1 MIEIPDKPLNRAD
14 YARLA
19 AEILREVPPEFQRLK
34 LALLGSHTT
43 EFLNPCLVVEAAR
56 HHIALEIWNGPYGQI
71 EQQALDPTSGL
82 FQAAP
87 DAVLILP
94 ELEDLAPDLAWRHLA
109 LSSDEQQSLA
119 GRWAG
124 RMQAVMEAIRTRSNM
139 RILLGNL
146 PPPAWNSVGPAGA
159 MLESS
164 PADLLNHLNQNLTQL
179 CRTTPGAC
187 VFDVHSL
194 SCEIGWS
201 QWRDARMALLAR
213 APHTGAAL
221 TALARLA
228 GRHFRSW
235 YTPPKKCLVLDMD
248 NTLWGGVL
256 GESGLEGIQLGPD
269 YPGNAFVDFQRRI
282 LALRDRGILLAAASK
297 NNAADVEQVLTAHP
311 SCLLKREHFSAFE
324 VHWEDKATSLRNIAK
339 TLNIGLD
346 SLVFFDDNPV
356 EREWVS
362 GQLPMVTV
370 IDAPK
375 NPMSYGAALENS
387 LAFDTFTLTEEDRN
401 RAGLYQQE
409 AARSQMQAEASSLE
423 DFIRSLEM
431 EVTLGHFDEAHLP
444 RIVQLLGKTNQF
456 NLTTHRHDQAHL
468 AQMLEGG
475 AVGLWAKVKDR
486 FGDSGLVAL
495 AIATPESGDTW
506 MVDSFLMSCRV
517 IGRGVE
523 TALLAALERHVR
535 QKGGRKLYGQH
546 IPTPKNQPAADFYPR
561 HGYQETGQPGLWYL
575 CLDEARPL
583 PECFTLAG
591 LPLDS

>member
-1 MIEIPDKPLNRAD
+1 MIEIPDKPLSRAD
-14 YARLA
+14 YTRLA
-19 AEILREVPPEFQRLK
+19 TEIQREVPPEFQRLK
-34 LALLGSHTT
+34 LALLGSNTT

-56 HHIALEIWNGPYGQI
+56 HRIALEIWNGPYGQI
-71 EQQALDPTSGL
+71 EQQALDPASGL
-82 FQAAP
+82 FQTAP

-94 ELEDLAPDLAWRHLA
+94 ELEDLAPDLAWRNLA
-109 LSSDEQQSLA
+109 LSSDEQKSLA
-119 GRWAG
+119 GRCVE
-124 RMQAVMEAIRTRSNM
+124 RMQAVMEAIRARSTM
-139 RILLGNL
+139 RILFGNL
-146 PPPAWNSVGPAGA
+146 APPAWNSAGPAGA

-164 PADLLNHLNQNLTQL
+164 PANLLNHLNQELARL
-179 CRTTPGAC
+179 CRATTGAC

-194 SCEIGWS
+194 GCETGWS

-213 APHTGAAL
+213 APHSGAAL

-228 GRHFRSW
+228 ARHFRSW
-235 YTPPKKCLVLDMD
+235 FNPPKKCLVLDMD

-269 YPGNAFVDFQRRI
+269 YPGNAFLDFQRRV

-297 NNAADVEQVLTAHP
+297 NNAADVEQVLASHP
-311 SCLLKREHFSAFE
+311 SCLLKRGHFSAFE
-324 VHWEDKATSLRNIAK
+324 VHWEDKATSLRRIAK

-346 SLVFFDDNPV
+346 ALVFFDDNPV
-356 EREWVS
+356 EREWVR
-362 GQLPMVTV
+362 GQLPMVSV
-370 IDAPK
+370 IEAPK
-375 NPMSYGAALENS
+375 NPMSYGEALENS

-409 AARSQMQAEASSLE
+409 EARGRMQAEASSLE

-431 EVTLGHFDEAHLP
+431 VVTLGHFDEAHLP

-456 NLTTHRHDQAHL
+456 NLTTRRHDQAHL
-468 AQMLEGG
+468 AQMLETG

-495 AIATPESGDTW
+495 AIATPQSGDAWT
-506 MVDSFLMSCRV
+506 VDSFLMSCRV

-523 TALLAALERHVR
+523 TALLAALERQVR
-535 QKGGRKLYGQH
+535 QRGGRELHGLH
-546 IPTPKNQPAADFYPR
+546 IPTTKNQPAADFYPR
-561 HGYQETGQPGLWYL
+561 HGYQEAGEPGRWHL

-583 PECFTLAG
+583 PESFALAG
-591 LPLDS
+591 LTFDS